1 MRFKFAA
8 NPYFSN
14 SELSKKFIYIR
25 QPNGLELQSTEG
37 ALIEWKSPDKNATIE
52 LIRREVRGKRGGGGG
67 RGRGRGRQTQAAQFE
82 TIEQPRD
89 SFFRFFSMGEMDD
102 DDEEMDEEA
111 MVRSLALLF
120 VIANSVLIFV
130 DCRRKI

>member
-52 LIRREVRGKRGGGGG
+52 LIRREVRGG